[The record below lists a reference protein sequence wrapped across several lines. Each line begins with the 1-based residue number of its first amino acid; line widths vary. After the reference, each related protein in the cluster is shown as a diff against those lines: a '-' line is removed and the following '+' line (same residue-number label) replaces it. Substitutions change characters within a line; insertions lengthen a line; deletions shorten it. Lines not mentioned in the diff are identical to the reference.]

1 MLLSTNLEIQLPT
14 HPLQRYSWAPTQR
27 YSYQHIHYNHTPGH
41 QPRDTITNT
50 SIPIILLDTNLLEI
64 QLPTHCSVN
73 TKDHLYKM
81 TKATLHIKK
90 TLTYRA
96 QSPPLY
102 TNTCIF
108 FVYSGCLLTHTCV
121 VWQCCLVRVALL
133 FELQVAHQQHS
144 RNHAQQS

>member
-50 SIPIILLDTNLLEI
+50 SITIILLDTNLLEI
-64 QLPTHCSVN
+64 QLPTHCSMN

-90 TLTYRA
+90 KPYI
-96 QSPPLY
+96 QS
-102 TNTCIF
+102 TVTSSVHQHMHIF
-108 FVYSGCLLTHTCV
+108 CLQWMPADTHL
-121 VWQCCLVRVALL
+121 CCLAVLPGPSCAPV
-133 FELQVAHQQHS
+133 
-144 RNHAQQS
+144 